1 MAKFKVGKGGN
12 NNRSIGGIQDMAVER
27 FREFARS
34 IGVNPTHEEYL
45 QTLKRVLRRRL
56 ARRRRAS

>member
-27 FREFARS
+27 FREFARDLS
-34 IGVNPTHEEYL
+34 PANCSKNG
-45 QTLKRVLRRRL
+45 
-56 ARRRRAS
+56 